1 MRQAL
6 ALSGIAFLT
15 LAAGTARAERAPTA
29 SMLVHLEI
37 TEGGAARKSHD
48 LAIVLGSDG
57 EWGAIDVND
66 NGSPAKTKVKLR
78 IVDRNAAPPILVFDV
93 EHKDGDH
100 ASFGVRGE
108 VDLPAPGKRVVVA
121 KIPRTDGTAEVAIQV
136 GGR

>member
-6 ALSGIAFLT
+6 GLFWIAIT
-15 LAAGTARAERAPTA
+15 LAAAGTARAERAPTG

-37 TEGGAARKSHD
+37 AEGGAARKLQD
-48 LAIVLGSDG
+48 LAIVLGTDG

-78 IVDRNAAPPILVFDV
+78 IVDRNGAPPILVFDV
-93 EHKDGDH
+93 EHKDGEH

-121 KIPRTDGTAEVAIQV
+121 KIPRTDGVAEVAIQV